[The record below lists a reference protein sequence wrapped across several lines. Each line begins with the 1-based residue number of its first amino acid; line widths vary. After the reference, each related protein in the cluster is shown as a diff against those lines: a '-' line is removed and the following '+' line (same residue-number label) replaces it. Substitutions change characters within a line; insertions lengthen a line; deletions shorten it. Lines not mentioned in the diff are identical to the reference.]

1 MAIVKRESSIKGNTG
16 TNRKTFG
23 CAPKKGNPLT
33 CKTCGNKR
41 HTGTDFNARLI
52 KETHEHNHKGYECEI
67 KNENM

>member
-33 CKTCGNKR
+33 CKTCKESKATDKYFPYCSAEHWKEAVNKP
-41 HTGTDFNARLI
+41 
-52 KETHEHNHKGYECEI
+52 
-67 KNENM
+67 